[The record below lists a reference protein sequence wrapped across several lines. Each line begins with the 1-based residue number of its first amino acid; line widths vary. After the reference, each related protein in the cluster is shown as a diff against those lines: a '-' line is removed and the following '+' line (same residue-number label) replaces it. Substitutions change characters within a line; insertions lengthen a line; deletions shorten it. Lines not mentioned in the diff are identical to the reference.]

1 MAQFGRAPEWGSGG
15 QRFKSARPDQ
25 LRNFMDFK
33 VVTRILLDNF
43 QKENVRYALIGG
55 FALDALGV
63 PRSTV
68 DIDFLVHR
76 DDLLKV
82 DKVMKKNNYECAF
95 KSENVSQYISHIKIF
110 GEVDFLHAF
119 RKISVGMLERAIEK
133 DIFGGELKIKIL
145 RPEDIIGL
153 KVQAI
158 INNADRATREYADIE
173 SLLDCYRNNLD
184 WNLIGEYF
192 SIFEKKDEFIKLKQR
207 YYNVK

>member
-1 MAQFGRAPEWGSGG
+1 
-15 QRFKSARPDQ
+15 
-25 LRNFMDFK
+25 MDFK
-33 VVTRILLDNF
+33 AVTRILLDDF
-43 QKENVRYALIGG
+43 EKENVRYALIGG
-55 FALDALGV
+55 FALGALGV

-68 DIDFLVHR
+68 DIDFLIHR
-76 DDLLKV
+76 DDLSRV
-82 DKVMKKNNYECAF
+82 DKIMKKNNYECVF

-173 SLLDCYRNNLD
+173 SLLGYYRNNLD
-184 WNLIGEYF
+184 WDLIEEYF
-192 SIFEKKDEFIKLKQR
+192 SIFEKKDEFIKLKRR